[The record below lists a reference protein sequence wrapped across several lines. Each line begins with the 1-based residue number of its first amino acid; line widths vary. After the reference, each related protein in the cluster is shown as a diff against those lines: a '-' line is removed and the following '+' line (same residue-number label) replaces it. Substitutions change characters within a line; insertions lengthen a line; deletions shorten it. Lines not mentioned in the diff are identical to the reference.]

1 MNRPVARALG
11 VAVLSVLALLPTL
24 NLRIAAPANHG
35 AHGLTSGFGRGR
47 LDLQGIVT
55 EGTGAIHLPRE
66 RHALTLRLSG
76 SGPVRVSA
84 EGATRSFVA
93 SETPVSI
100 RFEIPAGGDVKV
112 EAESRVRLHE
122 LVIERSSRSA
132 KEIGAIA
139 AAGLI
144 AAVLATRGAAS
155 LAGGLVLLVATF
167 FWVAAG
173 SLSGLFARVA
183 LAQLAP
189 VALVAVL
196 FAPIVLA
203 VRTASFA
210 ALRDVS
216 RLSVSAFALS
226 LLLSGLQLALFEPP
240 LPMGDP
246 GAYLEMGGNYA
257 EALVRLG
264 SPLALGPILS
274 DLQPYLALPATGL
287 LYGLFVLIGGVGWIY
302 LFQAMAVA
310 VTAAAVVSI
319 CEAHVSQRAA
329 RFALA
334 LVLVHPT
341 FTILPGIVQPE
352 PFILAA
358 WSLAALLA
366 LHSLG
371 SPPDRRGLL
380 GAGLLFGAG
389 LALHPQGLS
398 FLLLAFALC
407 LVPWCGAIARR
418 PSLLVAPLLGVF
430 AVLLPV
436 AAAEQFSRPLAHVL
450 DKQYGFFAYTSPHPL
465 GFWLY
470 TDSSGWQ
477 GPLRIEDTTY
487 QKELIAMK
495 GEGAVA
501 SSFVDVAV
509 FVARHPLESLG
520 VVLTNLHRLWHRP
533 DNPFATPFV
542 LPSDLQVLLHR
553 ALIVLFLLALPAWLG
568 SRLGLLALPFVML
581 SMTYPAYHIF
591 NKYATPALPFTIIGA
606 AFTLDLILRERNRLG
621 GMITGLALAAAGALL
636 PATFFASLGASGGL
650 FLPLVWGCLWIG
662 LTIALVLAVRLWG
675 VDGRSRLLGA
685 AIAFAVLIASSF
697 AASRSDTTRGVWSA
711 SLDTP
716 LAVSCR
722 IPAPAPST
730 NVPEPAWLFVD
741 VQAADAVPPRIEV
754 NGQTLEPPV
763 PTMPVFGLATRRGH
777 RDPATFR
784 QIWRA
789 RVREDLLASGGLE
802 VMVSGKSST
811 RLFGDIRPGSDGPRL
826 SLGQWPYLSVYRL
839 MHEGEYRLPTRNRA
853 PPQACTAKG
862 LSGRPGVSL
871 VRIPVGD
878 EGELSRKSA
887 RPVDWIF

>member
-1 MNRPVARALG
+1 MNTPVARALG
-11 VAVLSVLALLPTL
+11 VAVLSVLALLPIL

-66 RHALTLRLSG
+66 RHALTVRLSG
-76 SGPVRVSA
+76 SGPVLVSA
-84 EGATRSFVA
+84 EGTNRSFVA
-93 SETPVSI
+93 SESPVAV
-100 RFEIPAGGDVKV
+100 RLDLPAGGDVRV
-112 EAESRVRLHE
+112 EAASRIRLHE
-122 LVIERSSRSA
+122 LVIERPTRSA

-144 AAVLATRGAAS
+144 ASVLATRGAAS
-155 LAGGLVLLVATF
+155 FAGGLVLLTATF

-183 LAQLAP
+183 LVQLAP
-189 VALVAVL
+189 IALVVAL

-203 VRTASFA
+203 LRTARFQGF
-210 ALRDVS
+210 REVS
-216 RLSVSAFALS
+216 RLAKGAFALS
-226 LLLSGLQLALFEPP
+226 LMLSGLQLSLFEPP

-246 GAYLEMGGNYA
+246 GAYLEMGGKYA
-257 EALVRLG
+257 DALARLG

-287 LYGLFVLIGGVGWIY
+287 LYGLFILIGGVAWIY
-302 LFQAMAVA
+302 LFQAIAMA

-319 CEAHVSQRAA
+319 CETHVSPRAA

-334 LVLVHPT
+334 LVLVHPS

-358 WSLAALLA
+358 WSWAGLLA
-366 LHSLG
+366 LHSMG
-371 SPPDRRGLL
+371 SRPDRRGLL

-407 LVPWCGAIARR
+407 LLPWCGAIARR
-418 PSLLVAPLLGVF
+418 PSVLVAPLLGVF

-436 AAAEQFSRPLAHVL
+436 AAAEHFSRPLAHIL
-450 DKQYGFFAYTSPHPL
+450 DKEYGFFAYTSPHPL

-470 TDSSGWQ
+470 TDSHGWQ

-501 SSFVDVAV
+501 SSFIDVAA
-509 FVARHPLESLG
+509 FVARHPLDSLG

-542 LPSDLQVLLHR
+542 LPYELQVPLHR

-568 SRLGLLALPFVML
+568 GRLGLLALPFVML
-581 SMTYPAYHIF
+581 SMTYPAYHVF

-606 AFTLDLILRERNRLG
+606 AFTLDLIVRERHRLG
-621 GMITGLALAAAGALL
+621 GMIAGLALAGAGALL
-636 PATFFASLGASGGL
+636 PATFFAGLGVSGGL
-650 FLPLVWGCLWIG
+650 FIPMVWGCLWIG
-662 LTIALVLAVRLWG
+662 LAVALAEAVRSWG
-675 VDGRSRLLGA
+675 VDARSRLLGA
-685 AIAFAVLIASSF
+685 AIGFTVLIASSF
-697 AASRSDTTRGVWSA
+697 AASRNDTTRGVWSA
-711 SLDTP
+711 SLGAS
-716 LAVSCR
+716 LEVSCR
-722 IPAPAPST
+722 SPST
-730 NVPEPAWLFVD
+730 GAAGDAPEPAWLFLD
-741 VQAADAVPPRIEV
+741 VQAADAAPPKIEV
-754 NGQTLEPPV
+754 NGQALEPLV

-777 RDPATFR
+777 RDPATYR

-789 RVREDLLASGGLE
+789 RVSEDLLASGSLE
-802 VMVSGKSST
+802 VRVSGKSST
-811 RLFGDIRPGSDGPRL
+811 RLFGDIRPGNDGPRL
-826 SLGQWPYLSVYRL
+826 SLGQWPSLSVYRL
-839 MHEGEYRLPTRNRA
+839 MHEGEYRLPTRNLA
-853 PPQACTAKG
+853 PPQACAAKG
-862 LSGRPGVSL
+862 LAGRPGVSL
-871 VRIPVGD
+871 ARIPAGD

-887 RPVDWIF
+887 RPVVWVF